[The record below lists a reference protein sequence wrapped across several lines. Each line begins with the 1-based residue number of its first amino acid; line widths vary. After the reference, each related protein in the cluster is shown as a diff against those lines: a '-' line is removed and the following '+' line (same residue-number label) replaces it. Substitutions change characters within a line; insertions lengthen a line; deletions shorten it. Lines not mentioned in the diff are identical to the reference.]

1 MGYLIGGGT
10 DMTVAYNYDPFVLTL
25 PECNYTGAHLAS
37 GIQDL
42 LNGFAVTFG

>member
-1 MGYLIGGGT
+1 MVLKWHS
-10 DMTVAYNYDPFVLTL
+10 YDPFVLTF
-25 PECNYTGAHLAS
+25 EGTYTGANLAS